1 MLEKVEISNAEWD
14 VMRVIW
20 ALGETTSRQIIE
32 ALSDRRQWKPA
43 TTKTLIGRLV
53 AKGYVGTRR
62 KGRAYIY
69 YPIIK
74 EQQTINEQI
83 LTSFGNICQM
93 HVGQTLATVLNN
105 VELSKD
111 DIKKLE
117 SILEVKAKNA
127 PESLPCNCVPNGSC
141 DCMMRMDN

>member
-1 MLEKVEISNAEWD
+1 MLFRSS
-14 VMRVIW
+14 
-20 ALGETTSRQIIE
+20 LII
-32 ALSDRRQWKPA
+32 
-43 TTKTLIGRLV
+43 
-53 AKGYVGTRR
+53 GTRR

-141 DCMMRMDN
+141 DCMMEMDN

>member
-117 SILEVKAKNA
+117 SILEVKAKMLQNHCHVTVFLMA
-127 PESLPCNCVPNGSC
+127 VVIV
-141 DCMMRMDN
+141 

>member
-20 ALGETTSRQIIE
+20 TLGETTSRQIIE

-83 LTSFGNICQM
+83 LTSF
-93 HVGQTLATVLNN
+93 
-105 VELSKD
+105 
-111 DIKKLE
+111 
-117 SILEVKAKNA
+117 
-127 PESLPCNCVPNGSC
+127 
-141 DCMMRMDN
+141 